1 MAGNGSDQRK
11 RTRREKIIEM
21 QEAKEKPLVSV
32 VMPAYKCAGFI
43 ALAIDSVLIQE
54 VPLEILVI
62 NDCSPDNLDAVM
74 EKYKNMPQIHY
85 VKNETNMGVAAT
97 RNKGVALAKGKYVA
111 FLDSDDY
118 WGPGKLKK
126 QIEMIERTKT
136 VLCCTARE
144 LLTPQGILTGRM
156 IPVKT
161 ELTYKELLKSNS
173 INCSSVLIHTSV
185 IKEFPM
191 DHEDSHEDY
200 ITWLKILRKYKKAC
214 GINEPLLKY
223 RLSNQGKSG
232 SKLKS
237 AGMNFKVYR
246 YLGFGYFR
254 SALHFASYAIH
265 GILKYALSYKKW

>member
-1 MAGNGSDQRK
+1 
-11 RTRREKIIEM
+11 M

-54 VPLEILVI
+54 VPLEILII

-85 VKNETNMGVAAT
+85 IKNETNMGVAAT

-118 WGPGKLKK
+118 WAPGKLKK

-173 INCSSVLIHTSV
+173 INCSSVLIRTSV
-185 IKEFPM
+185 IKEFSM

-254 SALHFASYAIH
+254 STLHFVSYAIH